1 MTELEKEKITN
12 WLKENKKRL
21 AVICDIDKNENEY
34 NHEVFLVPEDCENP
48 DYVAF
53 DLEIRKME
61 DVMIWNTNLEEAI
74 TLGFENVEDC
84 PNY

>member
-1 MTELEKEKITN
+1 MKVYILVLTTLDD
-12 WLKENKKRL
+12 NKQ
-21 AVICDIDKNENEY
+21 IDENEY

-74 TLGFENVEDC
+74 TLGFENLEDC